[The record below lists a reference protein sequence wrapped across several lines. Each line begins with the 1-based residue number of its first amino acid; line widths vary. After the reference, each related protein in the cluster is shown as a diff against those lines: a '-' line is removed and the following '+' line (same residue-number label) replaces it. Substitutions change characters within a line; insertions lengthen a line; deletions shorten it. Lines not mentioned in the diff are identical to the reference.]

1 MAKPIITV
9 PNPILRA
16 KSRPVDTKH
25 ELDQV
30 LHIIHDLEDTLEK
43 KRNPRGVGLSFPQI
57 GKNIR
62 VFSTLLPASANSED
76 GNRPDD
82 EEKEHSILQTYINPE
97 IVASSKDRTFGPDPK
112 DPIFEG
118 CLSIPLLYGPVPR
131 FSSVTLRYMKPDQT
145 EEQNTFY
152 GFFARVIQHEF
163 DHLEG
168 VLFID
173 HIRQLDLPL
182 YEFRKNHMTEIDKD
196 ILAALG

>member
-1 MAKPIITV
+1 MSKPIITV
-9 PNPILRA
+9 PNPVLRA

-25 ELDQV
+25 ELEQV
-30 LHIIHDLEDTLEK
+30 TRVIRDLEDALEK
-43 KRNPRGVGLSFPQI
+43 KRNPRGVGLSLPQI
-57 GKNIR
+57 GKSLR
-62 VFSTLLPASANSED
+62 VFSTLLPASANTEN

-82 EEKEHSILQTYINPE
+82 EEKEKSILQTYINPE
-97 IVASSKDRTFGPDPK
+97 IIATAKDTTFGPEPK

-131 FSSVTLRYMKPDQT
+131 FSWVTLRYMKPDMT

-168 VLFID
+168 VLFTD
-173 HIRQLDLPL
+173 YIRQLDLPL
-182 YEFRKNHMTEIDKD
+182 FEFRKTRMVEIDKD